1 MVSIL
6 LIMQFVLAVIIT
18 IVVLLQKSSSIGL
31 GVYSGSNESWFG
43 AKGPA
48 SFLAKAT
55 FVISIL
61 FVANTLALGYVYS
74 KDAGRSVLDTI
85 DSSSLVPA
93 AIPTFEQNQSQK
105 QSIDSLV
112 PQNPQGEKNATK

>member
-1 MVSIL
+1 MISVL
-6 LIMQFVLAVIIT
+6 LILQFVFATTIT

-48 SFLAKAT
+48 SFLAKVT
-55 FVISIL
+55 FVLGIL
-61 FVANTLALGYVYS
+61 FVANTLALGYMYS
-74 KDAGRSVLDTI
+74 KDAGRSVLDSV

-93 AIPTFEQNQSQK
+93 AIPTMESNQNV
-105 QSIDSLV
+105 DSLV
-112 PQNPQGEKNATK
+112 PAPLPQGENNASE

>member
-6 LIMQFVLAVIIT
+6 LIMQFALAAVIT
-18 IVVLLQKSSSIGL
+18 VVVLLQKSSSIGL

-55 FVISIL
+55 FAISIL

-74 KDAGRSVLDTI
+74 KDAGRSVLDSI
-85 DSSSLVPA
+85 DKSSLVPA
-93 AIPTFEQNQSQK
+93 AIPTFEQNQSV
-105 QSIDSLV
+105 DSLV
-112 PQNPQGEKNATK
+112 PPNPLGDNNGAQ